1 MEKDYSIGLDIG
13 TNSVGWAVVRD
24 DYTVVRKK
32 MKVFGDTDRQY
43 IKKNFMGSLLFDEGE
58 TAKDRRLKRTQRR
71 RYERRRYR
79 LKELQKIFA
88 PAMSELDENFFH
100 RLNESF
106 LIPIDKKFAPYFIFG
121 NLEMERDYHKK
132 YPTIY
137 HLRQELADSNK
148 QADLRLVY
156 LSLAHILKYR
166 GHFLI
171 EGELNTEDISI
182 EDNFKQLIETFNALQ
197 IDEEDTL
204 EYDDLMLSSAGSI
217 LKEKISKSRKHE
229 ALRKIF
235 SGVKRNSLMDLLF
248 KLIAGLKAD
257 FTKLVGS
264 EQKIKFS
271 MNDEDCDE
279 SLETLL
285 SSLGDEYI
293 DLFINLKKV
302 YNAVE
307 LADILDASTEK
318 TNAKLSGQM
327 VRLYEEHKKQLAIY
341 RKVVRE
347 HEQLSYRDTFHDVTK
362 DGYAGYIHGNTNQ
375 ENFYKYV
382 KDTLKDIKEK
392 EQNEDVDRILEWI
405 ESEQFLR
412 KQRSVHNSVIPHQV
426 HAVELDAIIKNQG
439 RYYPFLKENGE
450 KIKLL
455 LNFRIPYY
463 VGPLAN
469 GQSEFAWVANK
480 KDQSISPWTFEETV
494 DLDKSAE
501 AFIERLT
508 NYDTYLPD
516 EKVLPKNSLLYQK
529 FSVFNELTRVSYQD
543 EQGDWI
549 NFSSSEK
556 LAIFNALFKTR
567 KRVTEKQLIKFIENH
582 FEIDGT
588 AVKGIENAFN
598 ANYSTYID
606 LSKIKGMKEILD
618 DPEKESTAEEIVK
631 ILTIFEDKKMR
642 KRRLE
647 LLSDL
652 LSEDIIKELAKIHF
666 TGWGKLSAK
675 LIDGICDVH
684 TQKTVM
690 DYLINDDILVRN
702 KRYLNRN
709 FMQLINDD
717 TLSFKQIIS
726 DANKVDLDE
735 NLTDMVSELPG
746 SPAIK
751 KGIHLSIRIV
761 DEIVRI
767 MGKKP
772 KNIVIE
778 MARENQTTEQ
788 GKNRSKSREAKIKSG
803 LTELGSKLLK
813 EDPLDGKNL
822 NHRKVYL
829 YYLQNGRDMYTGEAI
844 DSSNLSA
851 YDIDHIIPQSFLYDD
866 STDNVVLTKR
876 TANMKKLDDV
886 PGEEIVNRQI
896 VFWRSLKNSGL
907 MTQRKFDN
915 LTKSLRGGLTER
927 DKERF
932 LNRQL
937 VETRQIT
944 KHVANILD
952 ARMNP
957 GRKDSGQERE
967 TSIVLIKSTIAGSF
981 RKIFELYKVR
991 GLNDYHHA
999 HDAYLNAVIA
1009 LKTLDL
1015 YPYMAK
1021 DFIYGDYN
1029 YKAKFSDQSATG
1041 KKKKL
1046 NRLIAQLKTDWGS
1059 GGDIEKVKK
1068 VLAYRQVNV
1077 VKKTEKNEGALF
1089 NETIMGRGKK
1099 KEPVPIKKEL
1109 DPLKYGGYD
1118 SVKPAFYVAV
1128 SVYKSKKSRSK
1139 KLVAI
1144 PIKDQ
1149 KQYEEDPLIYLEGR
1163 GYREVEI
1170 LAELKN
1176 YTLFELP
1183 DGTRR
1188 LISGAQELQKAN
1200 QLVLNNELTSFLYH
1214 IQHYDP
1220 IRYPES
1226 YEYVNRHVDLFDVL
1240 FEEIIYYAIKYLEVD
1255 KIIETLKAA
1264 YEGRD
1269 HQDLE
1274 YTSKSF
1280 ENLLKLVKAGA
1291 STSFEFF
1298 GKDIPRKRYNSV
1310 SQLWKSQIIFQSLT
1324 GLYETRI
1331 ILGE

>member
-24 DYTVVRKK
+24 DYTVVRKR
-32 MKVFGDTDRQY
+32 MKVLGDTDRQY
-43 IKKNFMGSLLFDEGE
+43 IKKNFLGSLLFDEGE

-79 LKELQKIFA
+79 LKELQKIFT
-88 PAMSELDENFFH
+88 PAMSDLDENFFH
-100 RLNESF
+100 RLGESF
-106 LIPIDKKFAPYFIFG
+106 LTPTDKQHAPYSIFG
-121 NLEMERDYHKK
+121 KYELEQEYHKK

-137 HLRQELADSNK
+137 HLRQELADSSER
-148 QADLRLVY
+148 ADLRLVY
-156 LSLAHILKYR
+156 LALAHILKYR

-182 EDNFKQLIETFNALQ
+182 EDNFKQLLEAYNALQ
-197 IDEEDTL
+197 IDDEEIL
-204 EYDDLMLSSAGSI
+204 EYDALMLSSTESV

-229 ALRKIF
+229 ALKQIF
-235 SGVKRNSLMDLLF
+235 SAVKRSSLMDQLF
-248 KLIAGLKAD
+248 KLIVGLKSD
-257 FTKLVGS
+257 FTKIVDS

-271 MNDEDCDE
+271 MSDEDRDE
-279 SLETLL
+279 NIEILL
-285 SSLGDEYI
+285 SALGDEYG
-293 DLFINLKKV
+293 DLFINLEKV

-307 LADILDASTEK
+307 LADILDDSAEK
-318 TNAKLSGQM
+318 TNAKLSAQM
-327 VRLYEEHKKQLAIY
+327 VRMYEEHKKQLAIY

-347 HEQLSYRDTFHDVTK
+347 HGELNYRDTFHDSTK
-362 DGYAGYIHGNTNQ
+362 DGYAGYIQGATNR
-375 ENFYKYV
+375 EKFYEFV
-382 KDTLKDIKEK
+382 KKSLEKIQNK
-392 EQNEDVDRILEWI
+392 EQNEDIGQIIEWI

-426 HAVELDAIIKNQG
+426 HGAELDAIIKNQG
-439 RYYPFLKENGE
+439 EHYPFLKENGK

-463 VGPLAN
+463 VGPLGN
-469 GQSEFAWVANK
+469 GESQFAWIK
-480 KDQSISPWTFEETV
+480 KNSDDSIKPWTFEETV
-494 DLDKSAE
+494 DLDGSAE

-508 NYDTYLPD
+508 SYDTYLTG

-529 FSVFNELTRVSYQD
+529 FTIFNELTRITYQD
-543 EQGDWI
+543 EQGDWV

-556 LAIFNALFKTR
+556 IAIFNALFKTR

-582 FEIDGT
+582 LGIDGT
-588 AVKGIENAFN
+588 AVKGIEEAFN
-598 ANYSTYID
+598 ANYSAYIE

-618 DPEKESTAEEIVK
+618 DSEKESTVEEIIK

-647 LLSDL
+647 TLSDEL
-652 LSEDIIKELAKIHF
+652 TEDMIKELSKKHF
-666 TGWGKLSAK
+666 TGWGKLSAQ
-675 LIDGICDVH
+675 LIDGICDIH
-684 TQKTVM
+684 TQKTIL
-690 DYLINDDILVRN
+690 DYLINDDALVRN
-702 KRYLNRN
+702 KRYSNRN

-726 DANKVDLDE
+726 DANEVDLNED
-735 NLTDMVSELPG
+735 LADIVSELPG

-761 DEIVRI
+761 DEIIRI

-788 GKNRSKSREAKIKSG
+788 GKNRSKSREAKIKAG
-803 LTELGSKLLK
+803 LSQLGSKLLK

-829 YYLQNGRDMYTGEAI
+829 YYLQNGKDMYTGEAI

-851 YDIDHIIPQSFLYDD
+851 YDIDHVIPQSFLYDD

-886 PGEEIVNRQI
+886 PSEEIVNRQI
-896 VFWRSLKNSGL
+896 AFWRSLKNSGL
-907 MTQRKFDN
+907 ISQRKFDN
-915 LTKSLRGGLTER
+915 LTKSSRGGLTER

-957 GRKDSGQERE
+957 EYEKTGEERE
-967 TSIVLIKSTIAGSF
+967 CNIVLIKSAIAGSF

-1009 LKTLDL
+1009 LKLLNL
-1015 YPYMAK
+1015 YPYLAK
-1021 DFIYGDYN
+1021 DFIYGDFRYE
-1029 YKAKFSDQSATG
+1029 AKFSDQSATG

-1046 NRLIAQLKTDWGS
+1046 NRLIAQLKIDWG
-1059 GGDIEKVKK
+1059 DEREIEKVRK
-1068 VLAYRQVNV
+1068 VLSYRQINV
-1077 VKKTEKNEGALF
+1077 VKKTETNKGALF
-1089 NETIMGRGKK
+1089 NETIMGRGRKK
-1099 KEPVPIKKEL
+1099 DPVPIKKGL
-1109 DPLKYGGYD
+1109 DPQKYGGYD
-1118 SVKPAFYVAV
+1118 SVKPAYYVAI
-1128 SVYKSKKSRSK
+1128 SVYKSKKSKSK

-1149 KQYEEDPLIYLEGR
+1149 KQYEENSLNYFESKGFRD
-1163 GYREVEI
+1163 VEI
-1170 LAELKN
+1170 LGELKN

-1188 LISGAQELQKAN
+1188 LISGAQELQKGN
-1200 QLVLNNELTSFLYH
+1200 QLVLNKDLTTFLYH
-1214 IQHYDP
+1214 IHHYDAVLDP
-1220 IRYPES
+1220 TS
-1226 YEYVNRHVDLFDVL
+1226 YDFVNNHSNLFDVL
-1240 FEEIIYYAIKYLEVD
+1240 FEEIINYATKYLEAD
-1255 KIIETLKAA
+1255 KIIETLKTA
-1264 YEGRD
+1264 YNNRNIE
-1269 HQDLE
+1269 DLE
-1274 YTSKSF
+1274 LTSNSF
-1280 ENLLKLVKAGA
+1280 KNLLKLVKSGA
-1291 STSFEFF
+1291 STEFKFFE
-1298 GKDIPRKRYNSV
+1298 KDIPRKRYNSISKLWE
-1310 SQLWKSQIIFQSLT
+1310 SQVIFQSLT
-1324 GLYETRI
+1324 GLYETRKT
-1331 ILGE
+1331 LG

>member
-24 DYTVVRKK
+24 DYTVVRKR
-32 MKVFGDTDRQY
+32 MKVLGDTDRQY
-43 IKKNFMGSLLFDEGE
+43 IKKNFLGSLLFDEGE

-79 LKELQKIFA
+79 LKELQKIFT
-88 PAMSELDENFFH
+88 PAMSDLDENFFH
-100 RLNESF
+100 RLGESF
-106 LIPIDKKFAPYFIFG
+106 LTPIDKQHAPYSIFG
-121 NLEMERDYHKK
+121 KYELEQEYHKK

-137 HLRQELADSNK
+137 HLRQELADSSER
-148 QADLRLVY
+148 ADLRLVY
-156 LSLAHILKYR
+156 LALAHILKYR

-171 EGELNTEDISI
+171 EGALNTEDISI
-182 EDNFKQLIETFNALQ
+182 EDNFKQLLEAYNALQ
-197 IDEEDTL
+197 IDDEEIL
-204 EYDDLMLSSAGSI
+204 EYDALMLSSAESV

-229 ALRKIF
+229 ALKQIF
-235 SGVKRNSLMDLLF
+235 SAVKRSSLMDQLF
-248 KLIAGLKAD
+248 KLIVGLKSD
-257 FTKLVGS
+257 FTKIVDS

-271 MNDEDCDE
+271 MSDEDRDE
-279 SLETLL
+279 NIEILL
-285 SSLGDEYI
+285 SALGDEYG
-293 DLFINLKKV
+293 DLFINLEKV

-307 LADILDASTEK
+307 LADILDDSAEK
-318 TNAKLSGQM
+318 TNAKLSAQM
-327 VRLYEEHKKQLAIY
+327 VRMYEEHKKQLAIY

-347 HEQLSYRDTFHDVTK
+347 HDELNYRDTFHDSTK
-362 DGYAGYIHGNTNQ
+362 DGYAGYIQGATNR
-375 ENFYKYV
+375 EKFYEFV
-382 KDTLKDIKEK
+382 KNSLEKIQNK
-392 EQNEDVDRILEWI
+392 EQNEDIGQIIEWI

-426 HAVELDAIIKNQG
+426 HGAELDAIIKNQG
-439 RYYPFLKENGE
+439 DHYPFLKENGK

-463 VGPLAN
+463 VGPLGN
-469 GQSEFAWVANK
+469 GESQFAWIK
-480 KDQSISPWTFEETV
+480 KNSDDSIKPWTFEETV
-494 DLDKSAE
+494 DLDGSAE

-508 NYDTYLPD
+508 SYDTYLTG

-529 FSVFNELTRVSYQD
+529 FTIFNELTRITYQD
-543 EQGDWI
+543 EQGDWV

-556 LAIFNALFKTR
+556 IAIFNALFKTR

-582 FEIDGT
+582 LGIDGT
-588 AVKGIENAFN
+588 AVKGIEEAFN
-598 ANYSTYID
+598 ANYSAYIE
-606 LSKIKGMKEILD
+606 LSKIKGMNEILD
-618 DPEKESTAEEIVK
+618 DSEKESTVEEIIK

-647 LLSDL
+647 TLSDEL
-652 LSEDIIKELAKIHF
+652 TEDMIKELSKKHF
-666 TGWGKLSAK
+666 TGWGKLSAQ
-675 LIDGICDVH
+675 LIDGICDIH
-684 TQKTVM
+684 TQKTIL
-690 DYLINDDILVRN
+690 DYLINDDALVRN
-702 KRYLNRN
+702 KRYSNRN

-726 DANKVDLDE
+726 DANEVDLNED
-735 NLTDMVSELPG
+735 LADIVSELPG

-761 DEIVRI
+761 DEIIRI

-772 KNIVIE
+772 KNIIIE

-788 GKNRSKSREAKIKSG
+788 GKNRSKSREAKIKAG
-803 LTELGSKLLK
+803 LSQLGSKLLK

-829 YYLQNGRDMYTGEAI
+829 YYLQNGKDMYTGEAI

-851 YDIDHIIPQSFLYDD
+851 YDIDHVIPQSFLYDD

-886 PGEEIVNRQI
+886 PSEEIVNRQI
-896 VFWRSLKNSGL
+896 AFWRSLKNSGL
-907 MTQRKFDN
+907 ISQRKFDN
-915 LTKSLRGGLTER
+915 LTKSSRGGLTER

-957 GRKDSGQERE
+957 EYEITGEERE
-967 TSIVLIKSTIAGSF
+967 CNIVLIKSAIAGSF

-1009 LKTLDL
+1009 LKLLNL
-1015 YPYMAK
+1015 YPYLAK
-1021 DFIYGDYN
+1021 DFIYGDYR
-1029 YKAKFSDQSATG
+1029 YEAKFSDQSATG

-1046 NRLIAQLKTDWGS
+1046 NRLIAQLKIDWG
-1059 GGDIEKVKK
+1059 DEREIEKVRK
-1068 VLAYRQVNV
+1068 VLSYRQINV
-1077 VKKTEKNEGALF
+1077 VKKTETNKGALF
-1089 NETIMGRGKK
+1089 NETIMGRGRKK
-1099 KEPVPIKKEL
+1099 DPVPIKKGL
-1109 DPLKYGGYD
+1109 DPQKYGGYD
-1118 SVKPAFYVAV
+1118 SVKPAYYVAI
-1128 SVYKSKKSRSK
+1128 SVYKSKKSKSK

-1149 KQYEEDPLIYLEGR
+1149 KQYEENSLNYFEAKGFRD
-1163 GYREVEI
+1163 VEI
-1170 LAELKN
+1170 LGELKN

-1188 LISGAQELQKAN
+1188 LISGAQELQKGN
-1200 QLVLNNELTSFLYH
+1200 QLVLNKDLTMFLYH
-1214 IQHYDP
+1214 IHHYDAVL
-1220 IRYPES
+1220 YPTS
-1226 YEYVNRHVDLFDVL
+1226 YDFVNNHSNLFDVL
-1240 FEEIIYYAIKYLEVD
+1240 FEEIINYATKYLEAD
-1255 KIIETLKAA
+1255 KIIETLKTA
-1264 YEGRD
+1264 YNNRNIE
-1269 HQDLE
+1269 DLE
-1274 YTSKSF
+1274 LTSNSF
-1280 ENLLKLVKAGA
+1280 KNLLKLVKSGA
-1291 STSFEFF
+1291 STEFKFFEI
-1298 GKDIPRKRYNSV
+1298 DIQRKRYKSI
-1310 SQLWKSQIIFQSLT
+1310 SQLWESQVIFQSLT
-1324 GLYETRI
+1324 GLYETRKT
-1331 ILGE
+1331 LG